1 MTHVLRTTGLT
12 CVPDAQ
18 IPHVANQ
25 LARWQGLGSQWM
37 ACRPSPFGTPS
48 SWPLVFSDLHIFPSR
63 EEQPT
68 EHLSGRIPTF
78 VLKIGQACVC
88 SYVVWPRGTC
98 FVLCSGA
105 SCGHTDLG
113 SRAPLYCSDPDLL
126 VFVYVC
132 ERSVVPVDGGSSRTC
147 VEGAGTLLTC
157 GRLHGYHCFFLS
169 PQKN

>member
-12 CVPDAQ
+12 CAPDAQ

-48 SWPLVFSDLHIFPSR
+48 S
-63 EEQPT
+63 
-68 EHLSGRIPTF
+68 
-78 VLKIGQACVC
+78 
-88 SYVVWPRGTC
+88 
-98 FVLCSGA
+98 
-105 SCGHTDLG
+105 
-113 SRAPLYCSDPDLL
+113 DPDLL

-147 VEGAGTLLTC
+147 VVWREQGH
-157 GRLHGYHCFFLS
+157 R
-169 PQKN
+169 